1 MQATI
6 RLREYRNAK
15 IDRIKVEVWMK
26 IGMFKQTSWK
36 GILSPLL
43 ERFMG
48 KDIVSDWGALIL
60 PSTIKPKPVDEV
72 QTEATV
78 RNIRMDGIK
87 VKVWTK
93 IGMFE

>member
-1 MQATI
+1 M
-6 RLREYRNAK
+6 
-15 IDRIKVEVWMK
+15 
-26 IGMFKQTSWK
+26 
-36 GILSPLL
+36 
-43 ERFMG
+43 
-48 KDIVSDWGALIL
+48 SDWGALIL